1 MTTRLGI
8 GAAVAALLTAALTT
22 LGPTS
27 AGATS
32 LAQDPLLGAPVAGQC
47 FDMDPDELT
56 QPTYPEAPID
66 CTLPHTARTLA
77 VAQLPDELAYDSP
90 DLDGFALETCF
101 AAQREALGLK
111 NMAKVSL
118 TAYYIGYFV
127 PSPEQQAAGA
137 RWLRCDLV
145 LGQVK
150 ELHPLPDDL
159 TVGKKPKKAV
169 ARCLTGRDFR
179 VTVCADKHTY
189 RATGAIKVSGKK
201 FPSQKKWQKLGN
213 TMCVRAVTTRQF
225 RFGWPSEA
233 AWDAGDKTLTCYS
246 KTKK

>member
-8 GAAVAALLTAALTT
+8 GAAVAALLAAALSTT
-22 LGPTS
+22 VPAS
-27 AGATS
+27 AG
-32 LAQDPLLGAPVAGQC
+32 AQDPLLGAPAVGQC
-47 FDMDPDELT
+47 FDLSPEELA
-56 QPTYPEAPID
+56 QPTYPEAAID
-66 CTLPHTARTLA
+66 CATPHTAQTLA
-77 VAQLPDELAYDSP
+77 VAQLPVELAYDSP

-111 NMAKVSL
+111 NMTKVSL

-127 PSPEQQAAGA
+127 PSAEQQAAGA

-150 ELHPLPDDL
+150 KLHPLPDKL

-179 VTVCADKHTY
+179 VTVCAEKHTY
-189 RATGAIKVSGKK
+189 RATGAFTIPGKK
-201 FPSQKKWQKLGN
+201 FPSVRKWQELGEKK
-213 TMCVRAVTTRQF
+213 CLRVVSTRQF

-233 AWDAGDKTLTCYS
+233 SWDAGDRSLTCYT
-246 KTKK
+246 KTKR